1 MKITK
6 LLYFKYGLSFSIC
19 LASSFII
26 FFIFS
31 LIGNLNEDYLFN
43 TIIKVSLVNSLQIL
57 MYVPS
62 FIFLVSV
69 ILFTIFLK
77 SKNEIIIIKSYLKT
91 TRLIAFFIPIVI
103 FFIILEINK
112 QNISLFL
119 EDGKSN
125 LTKSNDELF
134 SKIIINKGKDYKTF
148 MIFSDMEVDDYKNT
162 EYRFFK
168 IVENK
173 IHLAE
178 YSNNII
184 ISNNVLT
191 AKNYTNYNNNLIE
204 EVDKF
209 REINVNLIDLIDQ
222 YTIVKDI
229 SKKNKFK
236 LNAEL
241 INVVIFFMVFFN
253 FVFLIFFN
261 RRFVNLKENLIF
273 PIFICFTLL
282 IYSFFV
288 FNSSLNYYNYEFEV
302 LASVIVGIF
311 FLKFYINE

>member
-6 LLYFKYGLSFSIC
+6 LLYFKYVLSFSIC
-19 LASSFII
+19 LVSCFII

-31 LIGNLNEDYLFN
+31 LIGNLNEDYLFS
-43 TIIKVSLVNSLQIL
+43 TIIKVSLLNSLQIL

-125 LTKSNDELF
+125 LTRSNDELF
-134 SKIIINKGKDYKTF
+134 SKIIINKGNDYKTF

-209 REINVNLIDLIDQ
+209 KEINVNLIDLIDQ

-229 SKKNKFK
+229 TKKNKFK

-241 INVVIFFMVFFN
+241 INVVIFFIIFFN

-273 PIFICFTLL
+273 PIFICFIFL

-288 FNSSLNYYNYEFEV
+288 FNS
-302 LASVIVGIF
+302 
-311 FLKFYINE
+311 

>member
-6 LLYFKYGLSFSIC
+6 LLYFKYVLSFSIC
-19 LASSFII
+19 LVSCFII

-31 LIGNLNEDYLFN
+31 LIGNLNEDYLFS
-43 TIIKVSLVNSLQIL
+43 TIIKVSLLNSLQIL

-125 LTKSNDELF
+125 LTRSNDELF
-134 SKIIINKGKDYKTF
+134 SKIIINKGNDYKTF

-209 REINVNLIDLIDQ
+209 KEINVNLIDLIDQ

-229 SKKNKFK
+229 TKKNKFK

-241 INVVIFFMVFFN
+241 INVVIFFIIFFN

-273 PIFICFTLL
+273 PIFICFIFL

-311 FLKFYINE
+311 FLKYYINE